1 MFGSPGLRSPW
12 NVPVAK
18 TVWTEGKGAC
28 PSVSETCEL
37 MFVADDSSR
46 KEGKKENE
54 SVLNTV
60 LNTPTIITVRFVR
73 SFSVAPEK
81 IPIYEQFCEIARRE
95 AGSRGFSE
103 VLIKAMK
110 EYNKRHSIGN
120 PQLLITH
127 YAKPEEPQPMR
138 VLCIYCQGALT
149 DGRIFC
155 QRKGM
160 WIPGVS
166 CYSCKFNRLRKQK

>member
-1 MFGSPGLRSPW
+1 VLKSLW
-12 NVPVAK
+12 NAPDAK
-18 TVWTEGKGAC
+18 TDWTEGEGVYL
-28 PSVSETCEL
+28 SVSETCEL
-37 MFVADDSSR
+37 MIVGDDSNR

-60 LNTPTIITVRFVR
+60 LNTSTTITVRFVR

-103 VLIKAMK
+103 VLLKAME
-110 EYNKRHSIGN
+110 EYNKRHGIGN

-127 YAKPEEPQPMR
+127 YAKPEGPQPMH

-149 DGRIFC
+149 DGSVFC

-166 CYSCKFNRLRKQK
+166 CYSCQLNRLKKKK